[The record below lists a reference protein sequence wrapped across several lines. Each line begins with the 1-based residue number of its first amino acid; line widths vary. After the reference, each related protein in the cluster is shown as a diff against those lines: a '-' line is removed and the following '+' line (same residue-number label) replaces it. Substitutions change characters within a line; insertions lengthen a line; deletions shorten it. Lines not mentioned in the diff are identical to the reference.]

1 MQPISLRQ
9 RHRAV
14 TLTLAAAVD
23 ISQAATLHKTL
34 TQALALG
41 LPVRVN
47 PAKLERVDTT
57 ALQLLLAFERSARAR
72 GVDIVCAQRSAVL
85 DDSARQLG
93 LPMPFAGAA

>member
-9 RHRAV
+9 RDRAV

-23 ISQAATLHKTL
+23 ISQAAVLHKKL
-34 TQALALG
+34 IEALSLG

-57 ALQLLLAFERSARAR
+57 ALQLLLSFERAARAR
-72 GVDIVCAQRSAVL
+72 GVDVVCAQRSAVL